1 MRISDWSS
9 DVCSSDLRA
18 VARAHRRTGLAISTH
33 TTHGTMGLEQLDIL
47 AEEGADLDRVVIG
60 HMDIQPDPDYVRQ
73 VLASGASVA
82 FDPIGKQLWDFMLG
96 PPSDV
101 PEDEHADRKSGV

>member
-1 MRISDWSS
+1 
-9 DVCSSDLRA
+9 
-18 VARAHRRTGLAISTH
+18 
-33 TTHGTMGLEQLDIL
+33 MGLEQLDIL

-82 FDPIGKQLWDFMLG
+82 FDTIGKQLWDFVLG

-101 PEDEHADRKSGV
+101 PEGEHAQRAYFRPAARRAELIAELDAEVHASSILQIGRAPV

>member
-1 MRISDWSS
+1 MTERFVEDAEGDGRMVAAGIYGEQATGLEEITPHEEK
-9 DVCSSDLRA
+9 CLRA

-60 HMDIQPDPDYVRQ
+60 HMDIQPDPDYVR
-73 VLASGASVA
+73 
-82 FDPIGKQLWDFMLG
+82 
-96 PPSDV
+96 
-101 PEDEHADRKSGV
+101 DRKSGV